1 MQIPYAKL
9 CRTGQDVQKAYTMK
23 QLPVLLEM
31 YREETLSKIVPM
43 SFTGSSFRKW

>member
-43 SFTGSSFRKW
+43 ICVS